1 MKSCPHCSTVKEMM
15 EKKEI
20 NFIERDID
28 DFDEEYQKV
37 IVENTKNEYLPA
49 FCLLDIKEEKSSS
62 EVTIMTP
69 DDDFESLDEAVEKIE
84 KFLL

>member
-1 MKSCPHCSTVKEMM
+1 MKSCPHCNTVKEMM
-15 EKKEI
+15 EKKDI

-28 DFDEEYQKV
+28 DFDDEYQKV

-69 DDDFESLDEAVEKIE
+69 DDDFESLEEAVQKIE
-84 KFLL
+84 KFLI

>member
-1 MKSCPHCSTVKEMM
+1 MKSCPHCNTVKEMM
-15 EKKEI
+15 EKKDI
-20 NFIERDID
+20 SFIERDID
-28 DFDEEYQKV
+28 DFDDEYQKV

-69 DDDFESLDEAVEKIE
+69 DDDFESLEEAVQKIE
-84 KFLL
+84 KFLI

>member
-1 MKSCPHCSTVKEMM
+1 MM
-15 EKKEI
+15 EKKDI

-28 DFDEEYQKV
+28 DFDDEYQKV

-69 DDDFESLDEAVEKIE
+69 DDDFESLEEAVQKIE
-84 KFLL
+84 KFLI

>member
-15 EKKEI
+15 EKKDI

-28 DFDEEYQKV
+28 EFDDEYQKV
-37 IVENTKNEYLPA
+37 VVENTKNEYLPA

>member
-15 EKKEI
+15 EKKDI